1 MESARIARCSY
12 GAVTVVIALFEH
24 SKYADIC
31 NQMCLRFKE
40 LKIGS
45 FELTYSLP
53 EHPNCLLQSDMDVHL
68 MLMCLSML
76 KSSFVDISVKDLLS
90 SNNEDGNHAMSNHAA
105 PNHTPYSHAVSNRA
119 APDHAASNHAT
130 SDHAAVDHGAS
141 NHATPGAPNHAMSA
155 DAMSNHTT
163 SNDAT
168 SNHLASSDAI
178 SNHTASNDVI
188 SNHAAS
194 NDAISNRAACGDAI
208 SYHAASSSCKL
219 DSSAFDENEHLGTSR
234 FHEGETYLSQGW
246 KEYINNVGQKFEGG
260 VAEFR
265 NKLCKYAF
273 ATGFRFAF
281 VKNEKERVIA
291 ECFKKISDGCNWRI
305 HASVCR
311 LNGFFYIKSLN
322 KVHTCTG
329 AICEEKSKMMSSRI
343 ISSVLVDRIQEEPFI
358 KPVDIVKDFKQN
370 YGLDIS
376 YHTAWY
382 AKNLA
387 KSEVHGDASSSYSR
401 LVWYTDALMSSNRGS
416 HCVLE
421 CDPKTS
427 RFRRLFICYG
437 ACIEGFRWCRPLLFI
452 DVTGLES
459 KHKGQLIGA
468 TGKNGNQGSF
478 PFAFAIVDSENEENW
493 SWFFENLAKVLT
505 PQGRT
510 ITFISDHNKGLTEAV
525 SNMFPTSHHAF
536 CLQHLKQNLLSKY
549 PSTYGKF
556 FRDHIV
562 DLFLKCANAPTKAAF
577 EVNMRNLKHE
587 GGAPVMTFLEDL
599 PKESWSYAYF
609 KGNRYGEMCSNASES
624 FNSWIFELRALP
636 ICQMVDGI
644 RSKLMK
650 MMAEWSREAEQWCS
664 VLCPVMERTL
674 NEGLMVGRNWNVS
687 RCSASVYDVHA
698 EICVKVDLANRLCS
712 CHEWQIKG
720 FPCVHALV
728 AVQKDSG
735 CIHEYTDDHFKS
747 SYFRCSYAFSISP
760 IPDIKN
766 VMHEGSEDVIMPP
779 LTKKRRGRPRK
790 KMPKSVGE
798 V

>member
-1 MESARIARCSY
+1 
-12 GAVTVVIALFEH
+12 
-24 SKYADIC
+24 
-31 NQMCLRFKE
+31 
-40 LKIGS
+40 
-45 FELTYSLP
+45 
-53 EHPNCLLQSDMDVHL
+53 
-68 MLMCLSML
+68 
-76 KSSFVDISVKDLLS
+76 
-90 SNNEDGNHAMSNHAA
+90 
-105 PNHTPYSHAVSNRA
+105 
-119 APDHAASNHAT
+119 
-130 SDHAAVDHGAS
+130 
-141 NHATPGAPNHAMSA
+141 
-155 DAMSNHTT
+155 
-163 SNDAT
+163 
-168 SNHLASSDAI
+168 
-178 SNHTASNDVI
+178 
-188 SNHAAS
+188 
-194 NDAISNRAACGDAI
+194 
-208 SYHAASSSCKL
+208 
-219 DSSAFDENEHLGTSR
+219 
-234 FHEGETYLSQGW
+234 
-246 KEYINNVGQKFEGG
+246 
-260 VAEFR
+260 
-265 NKLCKYAF
+265 
-273 ATGFRFAF
+273 
-281 VKNEKERVIA
+281 
-291 ECFKKISDGCNWRI
+291 
-305 HASVCR
+305 
-311 LNGFFYIKSLN
+311 
-322 KVHTCTG
+322 
-329 AICEEKSKMMSSRI
+329 MMSSRI

-370 YGLDIS
+370 YFLDIS
-376 YHTAWY
+376 YHTAWH

-387 KSEVHGDASSSYSR
+387 KSEVHGDESSSYSQ
-401 LVWYTDALMSSNRGS
+401 LVWYRDALMSSNRGS

-437 ACIEGFRWCRPLLFI
+437 ACIEGFWWCRPLLFI

-478 PFAFAIVDSENEENW
+478 PFAFAIVDSENEVNW
-493 SWFFENLAKVLT
+493 IWFFENLAKVLT

-562 DLFLKCANAPTKAAF
+562 DLFLKCAYAPTKAAF

-609 KGNRYGEMCSNASES
+609 K
-624 FNSWIFELRALP
+624 
-636 ICQMVDGI
+636 
-644 RSKLMK
+644 
-650 MMAEWSREAEQWCS
+650 EQWCS

-674 NEGLMVGRNWNVS
+674 NERLMVGRNWNVS

-698 EICVKVDLANRLCS
+698 EICVKVDLANCLCS

-728 AVQKDSG
+728 AIQKDSG

-747 SYFRCSYAFSISP
+747 RYFRYSYAFSISP
-760 IPDIKN
+760 IRDIKN
-766 VMHEGSEDVIMPP
+766 VMQGSEDVIMPP
-779 LTKKRRGRPRK
+779 LTKKRRGRPTT
-790 KMPKSVGE
+790 KMPKSVGA

>member
-31 NQMCLRFKE
+31 HEMCLRFKE
-40 LKIGS
+40 LKVGS

-76 KSSFVDISVKDLLS
+76 KTSFVDISVKDLLS
-90 SNNEDGNHAMSNHAA
+90 SNNEDGNHGTSNHAA
-105 PNHTPYSHAVSNRA
+105 PNHTTYSHAVSNRA
-119 APDHAASNHAT
+119 APDHAASNDAT

-141 NHATPGAPNHAMSA
+141 NHATPGAPNHALSA

-163 SNDAT
+163 PNDAT
-168 SNHLASSDAI
+168 SNHAASSDAI
-178 SNHTASNDVI
+178 SNH
-188 SNHAAS
+188 
-194 NDAISNRAACGDAI
+194 
-208 SYHAASSSCKL
+208 AASSSCML
-219 DSSAFDENEHLGTSR
+219 DSSAFDENEHLGTPDFMKAR
-234 FHEGETYLSQGW
+234 HFCL
-246 KEYINNVGQKFEGG
+246 
-260 VAEFR
+260 R
-265 NKLCKYAF
+265 
-273 ATGFRFAF
+273 
-281 VKNEKERVIA
+281 
-291 ECFKKISDGCNWRI
+291 
-305 HASVCR
+305 
-311 LNGFFYIKSLN
+311 
-322 KVHTCTG
+322 VHTCKG

-358 KPVDIVKDFKQN
+358 KPIDIVKDFKQN

-387 KSEVHGDASSSYSR
+387 KSEVHGDESSSYSQ
-401 LVWYTDALMSSNRGS
+401 LVWYRDALMSSNRGS

-478 PFAFAIVDSENEENW
+478 PFAFAIVDLENEENW

-562 DLFLKCANAPTKAAF
+562 DLFLKCAYAPTKAAF

-609 KGNRYGEMCSNASES
+609 KGNRYGEMCNNASES

-644 RSKLMK
+644 RSKLKK
-650 MMAEWSREAEQWCS
+650 MMAEWSRKAEQWCS
-664 VLCPVMERTL
+664 VLCPMMERTL
-674 NEGLMVGRNWNVS
+674 NERLMVGRNWNVS

-720 FPCVHALV
+720 FPCVHALF
-728 AVQKDSG
+728 AIQKDSS

-779 LTKKRRGRPRK
+779 LTKKRRGRPRT

>member
-31 NQMCLRFKE
+31 NEMCLRFKE
-40 LKIGS
+40 LK
-45 FELTYSLP
+45 
-53 EHPNCLLQSDMDVHL
+53 
-68 MLMCLSML
+68 
-76 KSSFVDISVKDLLS
+76 
-90 SNNEDGNHAMSNHAA
+90 DGNHATSNHAGPDHA
-105 PNHTPYSHAVSNRA
+105 PYSHAVSNRA
-119 APDHAASNHAT
+119 APDHAASNDAT

-141 NHATPGAPNHAMSA
+141 NHATPGAPNHALSA
-155 DAMSNHTT
+155 GAMSNHTT

-168 SNHLASSDAI
+168 SNHAASSDAI

-194 NDAISNRAACGDAI
+194 NDAIFNHAACGDAI
-208 SYHAASSSCKL
+208 SNHVASNHLASSSCML

-234 FHEGETYLSQGW
+234 FHEGKTYFSQGW

-260 VAEFR
+260 VVEFR
-265 NKLCKYAF
+265 NKLCKSQ
-273 ATGFRFAF
+273 
-281 VKNEKERVIA
+281 I
-291 ECFKKISDGCNWRI
+291 
-305 HASVCR
+305 
-311 LNGFFYIKSLN
+311 
-322 KVHTCTG
+322 
-329 AICEEKSKMMSSRI
+329 
-343 ISSVLVDRIQEEPFI
+343 
-358 KPVDIVKDFKQN
+358 
-370 YGLDIS
+370 
-376 YHTAWY
+376 
-382 AKNLA
+382 
-387 KSEVHGDASSSYSR
+387 
-401 LVWYTDALMSSNRGS
+401 
-416 HCVLE
+416 
-421 CDPKTS
+421 
-427 RFRRLFICYG
+427 
-437 ACIEGFRWCRPLLFI
+437 
-452 DVTGLES
+452 
-459 KHKGQLIGA
+459 
-468 TGKNGNQGSF
+468 
-478 PFAFAIVDSENEENW
+478 
-493 SWFFENLAKVLT
+493 
-505 PQGRT
+505 
-510 ITFISDHNKGLTEAV
+510 
-525 SNMFPTSHHAF
+525 
-536 CLQHLKQNLLSKY
+536 
-549 PSTYGKF
+549 
-556 FRDHIV
+556 
-562 DLFLKCANAPTKAAF
+562 

-587 GGAPVMTFLEDL
+587 GGAPVMTFLDL

-609 KGNRYGEMCSNASES
+609 KGNRYGEMCNNASES

-644 RSKLMK
+644 RSKLLK
-650 MMAEWSREAEQWCS
+650 MMAEWSRKAEQWCS

-674 NEGLMVGRNWNVS
+674 NERLMVGRNWNVS

-728 AVQKDSG
+728 AIQKDSG

-779 LTKKRRGRPRK
+779 LTKKRRGRPMT

>member
-1 MESARIARCSY
+1 M
-12 GAVTVVIALFEH
+12 V
-24 SKYADIC
+24 
-31 NQMCLRFKE
+31 
-40 LKIGS
+40 
-45 FELTYSLP
+45 
-53 EHPNCLLQSDMDVHL
+53 
-68 MLMCLSML
+68 
-76 KSSFVDISVKDLLS
+76 
-90 SNNEDGNHAMSNHAA
+90 
-105 PNHTPYSHAVSNRA
+105 
-119 APDHAASNHAT
+119 
-130 SDHAAVDHGAS
+130 
-141 NHATPGAPNHAMSA
+141 
-155 DAMSNHTT
+155 
-163 SNDAT
+163 
-168 SNHLASSDAI
+168 
-178 SNHTASNDVI
+178 
-188 SNHAAS
+188 
-194 NDAISNRAACGDAI
+194 
-208 SYHAASSSCKL
+208 
-219 DSSAFDENEHLGTSR
+219 
-234 FHEGETYLSQGW
+234 
-246 KEYINNVGQKFEGG
+246 
-260 VAEFR
+260 
-265 NKLCKYAF
+265 
-273 ATGFRFAF
+273 
-281 VKNEKERVIA
+281 
-291 ECFKKISDGCNWRI
+291 
-305 HASVCR
+305 
-311 LNGFFYIKSLN
+311 FFYIKSLN

-370 YGLDIS
+370 YFLDIS
-376 YHTAWY
+376 YHTAWH

-387 KSEVHGDASSSYSR
+387 KSEVHGDESSSYSQ
-401 LVWYTDALMSSNRGS
+401 LVWYRDALMSSNRGS

-437 ACIEGFRWCRPLLFI
+437 ACIEGFWWCRPLLFI

-478 PFAFAIVDSENEENW
+478 PFAFAIVDSENEVNW
-493 SWFFENLAKVLT
+493 IWFFENLAKVLT

-562 DLFLKCANAPTKAAF
+562 DLFLKCAYAPTKAAF

-609 KGNRYGEMCSNASES
+609 KGNRYGEMCNNASES

-644 RSKLMK
+644 RSKLKK
-650 MMAEWSREAEQWCS
+650 MMAEWSRKAEQWCS
-664 VLCPVMERTL
+664 VLCPMMERTL
-674 NEGLMVGRNWNVS
+674 NERLMVGRNWNVS

-720 FPCVHALV
+720 FPCVHALF
-728 AVQKDSG
+728 AIQKDSS

-779 LTKKRRGRPRK
+779 LTKKRRGRPRT